1 MGQYYHPIILAEN
14 SDNGKEII
22 RIYLYTWNYVCGSK
36 LMEHAYT
43 DADVMKAFEYLLTPE
58 GMFYKSRVVWAGDYA
73 DEEEDGKNLYHKCNE
88 DKLLMPPVKDTSMYK
103 YIVNHTKK
111 QYISKENREI
121 HPLPLLTAEG
131 NGMGGGDYRGSNEME
146 VGSWAR
152 DCISLEKEIPIGFE
166 ELTLVFE
173 EY

>member
-1 MGQYYHPIILAEN
+1 
-14 SDNGKEII
+14 
-22 RIYLYTWNYVCGSK
+22 
-36 LMEHAYT
+36 
-43 DADVMKAFEYLLTPE
+43 
-58 GMFYKSRVVWAGDYA
+58 
-73 DEEEDGKNLYHKCNE
+73 
-88 DKLLMPPVKDTSMYK
+88 MYK